1 MKIENLTREGFAP
14 FGDVIERDGAELI
27 NINQNFAQRFNDL
40 AYIDVQTEGGSVNI
54 SLAAAKPRP
63 QPIAITMMERHP
75 LGSQI
80 FHPLQNMPWLVLVCA
95 EPTDI
100 ESFRAFRASGEQG
113 INYARGTWHHPLLVL
128 QPQQFFIVDRKGPGV
143 NLEEV
148 TLGKAIT
155 IYSSQR

>member
-1 MKIENLTREGFAP
+1 MKIEKLTREGFAP

-40 AYIDVQTEGGSVNI
+40 ADIDVQHEGGSVNI
-54 SLAAAKPRP
+54 SLAAAVPRP

-80 FHPLQNMPWLVLVCA
+80 FHPLQNMPWLVLVCGDPA
-95 EPTDI
+95 DAS
-100 ESFRAFRASGEQG
+100 SFRAFRASGEQG

-148 TLGKAIT
+148 ALASPFHLTP
-155 IYSSQR
+155 